1 MNTKEYETRMI
12 AKVFYNHDFFVD
24 DMPCDSVYDTLVE
37 IFSAFSLERQE
48 KTRTICQQMKAAG
61 IKKD

>member
-1 MNTKEYETRMI
+1 MSN
-12 AKVFYNHDFFVD
+12 VSD

-37 IFSAFSLERQE
+37 IFSAFSLDRQE
-48 KTRTICQQMKAAG
+48 KIRTICQQMRVAG

>member
-1 MNTKEYETRMI
+1 MSN
-12 AKVFYNHDFFVD
+12 VSD

-37 IFSAFSLERQE
+37 IFSAFSHDRQE
-48 KTRTICQQMKAAG
+48 KIRTICQQMKVAG

>member
-1 MNTKEYETRMI
+1 MNTKEYEMRMV

-37 IFSAFSLERQE
+37 IFSAFSLDRQE
-48 KTRTICQQMKAAG
+48 KIRTICQQMKVAG

>member
-1 MNTKEYETRMI
+1 MNTKEYEMRKI
-12 AKVFYNHDFFVD
+12 AKVFYNHDFFID

-37 IFSAFSLERQE
+37 VFSAFSLERQDKIRE
-48 KTRTICQQMKAAG
+48 ICQKMKAAG